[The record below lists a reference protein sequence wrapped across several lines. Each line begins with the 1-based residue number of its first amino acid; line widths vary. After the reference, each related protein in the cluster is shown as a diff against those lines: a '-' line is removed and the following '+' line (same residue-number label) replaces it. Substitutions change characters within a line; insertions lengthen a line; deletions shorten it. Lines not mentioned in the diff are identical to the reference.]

1 MMYAGFV
8 CRLVVVTVGPPATLF
23 GAAAGAAAAAA
34 ACDDDGWT
42 RLGRGVGARERF
54 GEGGK
59 ARARNR
65 RTKTRKKGGI
75 SKNLTI
81 GKKEKRMGKEASG
94 MLFFLWPD
102 VCRSRVS
109 GVRVGGRGKV
119 EENRVKIGRRTRR
132 NQAKRR
138 NCRL

>member
-1 MMYAGFV
+1 MLLFV
-8 CRLVVVTVGPPATLF
+8 CRFVVVTVGPPATLL
-23 GAAAGAAAAAA
+23 GAAAGGGGA

-81 GKKEKRMGKEASG
+81 GKKEKRSGKEASG
-94 MLFFLWPD
+94 MLFFLWLMYAEAESEW
-102 VCRSRVS
+102 CS
-109 GVRVGGRGKV
+109 GCGRGKV
-119 EENRVKIGRRTRR
+119 EEENKVR
-132 NQAKRR
+132 
-138 NCRL
+138 